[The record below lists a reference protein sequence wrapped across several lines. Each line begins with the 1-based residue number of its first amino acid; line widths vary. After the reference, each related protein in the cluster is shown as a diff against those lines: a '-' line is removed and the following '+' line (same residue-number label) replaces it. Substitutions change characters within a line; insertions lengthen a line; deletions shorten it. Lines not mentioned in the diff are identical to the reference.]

1 MVARLGH
8 DYPNAT
14 NWHDFCI
21 PPCMVNGLYTARNG
35 MMLLQEM
42 MDNTAHNLSNANTT
56 GFKKS
61 LMASIAQV
69 DINRNDELK
78 LHQDEDHQ
86 MSENYIDYSQGSMV
100 LTDNPFDLALENS
113 GFFEIETENGIRYT
127 RNGSFTRNGMGE
139 LVTLQ
144 GNRVLSEEGFHINLD
159 EATEFTVSASGRIYA
174 DGKDVGKISI
184 VDFPNKR
191 TELGREGYNLYYS
204 KTGAEPERN
213 INITVKQGFLESSN
227 VSVVDSMVEMIRF
240 QRNYEANQKSVQSE
254 DDTLSKAVNDI
265 GRVG

>member
-1 MVARLGH
+1 
-8 DYPNAT
+8 
-14 NWHDFCI
+14 
-21 PPCMVNGLYTARNG
+21 MVNGLYTARNG

-69 DINRNDELK
+69 DIERNDELK

-86 MSENYIDYSQGSMV
+86 MSENYIDYSQGS
-100 LTDNPFDLALENS
+100 LLRTENPLDLALESS

-127 RNGSFTRNGMGE
+127 RNGSFTLNGMGY

-144 GNRVLSEEGFHINLD
+144 GHKVLGEDGQPINLE
-159 EATEFTVSASGRIYA
+159 EASEFHVSASGRVYGN
-174 DGKDVGKISI
+174 GKEAIKLSI
-184 VDFPNKR
+184 VDFEDKR
-191 TELGREGYNLYYS
+191 AELGREGYNLYYS
-204 KTGAEPERN
+204 KTGAEPQQALN
-213 INITVKQGFLESSN
+213 ATVKQGFLESSN
-227 VSVVDSMVEMIRF
+227 VSVIDSMVEMIRF
-240 QRNYEANQKSVQSE
+240 QRNYEANQKSITSTDE
-254 DDTLSKAVNDI
+254 TLSKAVNDI

>member
-1 MVARLGH
+1 
-8 DYPNAT
+8 
-14 NWHDFCI
+14 
-21 PPCMVNGLYTARNG
+21 MVNGLYTARNG

-61 LMASIAQV
+61 LMASITQV

-78 LHQDEDHQ
+78 LHQDEEHQ
-86 MSENYIDYSQGSMV
+86 MSENYIDYSQGSLV

-127 RNGSFTRNGMGE
+127 RNGSFTRNGMGD

-144 GNRVLSEEGFHINLD
+144 GHKVLDENKLPINLD
-159 EATEFTVSASGRIYA
+159 EASEFSVSASGRIYA
-174 DGKDVGKISI
+174 DGKAIAKLSI
-184 VDFPNKR
+184 VDFENKR

-204 KTGAEPERN
+204 KTGDEPKQAFN
-213 INITVKQGFLESSN
+213 TTLKQGFLETSN

-240 QRNYEANQKSVQSE
+240 QRNYEANQKSIQSE
-254 DDTLSKAVNDI
+254 DETLNKAVNDI

>member
-1 MVARLGH
+1 
-8 DYPNAT
+8 
-14 NWHDFCI
+14 
-21 PPCMVNGLYTARNG
+21 
-35 MMLLQEM
+35 MLLQEM

-86 MSENYIDYSQGSMV
+86 MSENYIDYSQGSML

-113 GFFEIETENGIRYT
+113 GFFEVETQNGTRYT
-127 RNGSFTRNGMGE
+127 RNGSFTRNGMGD

-144 GNRVLSEEGFHINLD
+144 GYKVLDENKRPINLD
-159 EATEFTVSASGRIYA
+159 EAADFSVSASGRIYT
-174 DGKDVGKISI
+174 DGKEIAKLSI
-184 VDFPNKR
+184 VDFADKR
-191 TELGREGYNLYYS
+191 NELGREGFNLYYS
-204 KTGAEPERN
+204 KTGSEPEQVFN
-213 INITVKQGFLESSN
+213 ATVKQGFLETSN

-254 DDTLSKAVNDI
+254 DDTLNKAVNDI

>member
-1 MVARLGH
+1 
-8 DYPNAT
+8 
-14 NWHDFCI
+14 
-21 PPCMVNGLYTARNG
+21 MVNGLYTARNG

-69 DINRNDELK
+69 DIERNDEFK

-86 MSENYIDYSQGSMV
+86 MSENYIDYSQGS
-100 LTDNPFDLALENS
+100 LLQTENPLDLALESS

-127 RNGSFTRNGMGE
+127 RNGSFTVNGMGD

-144 GNRVLSEEGFHINLD
+144 GHKVLGEDGMPINLE
-159 EATEFTVSASGRIYA
+159 EATEFHFSTSGRIYA
-174 DGKDVGKISI
+174 NGKGVGKLSI
-184 VDFPNKR
+184 VDFEDKR

-204 KTGAEPERN
+204 KTGAEPQQMFN
-213 INITVKQGFLESSN
+213 ASVKQGFLESSN
-227 VSVVDSMVEMIRF
+227 VSVIDSMVEMIRF
-240 QRNYEANQKSVQSE
+240 QRNYEANQKVVTST
-254 DDTLSKAVNDI
+254 DDTLGKAVNEV

>member
-1 MVARLGH
+1 
-8 DYPNAT
+8 
-14 NWHDFCI
+14 
-21 PPCMVNGLYTARNG
+21 MVNGIYTARNG

-42 MDNTAHNLSNANTT
+42 LDNTAHNLSNANTT

-69 DINRNDELK
+69 DISRNDELK

-86 MSENYIDYSQGSMV
+86 MSENYINYSQGSLV
-100 LTDNPFDLALENS
+100 TTDNSFDLALQTS
-113 GFFEIETENGIRYT
+113 GFFEVETENGVRYT
-127 RNGSFTRNGMGE
+127 RNGSFTRNGMGD

-144 GNRVLSEEGFHINLD
+144 GYRVLDENGSRINLD
-159 EATEFTVSASGRIYA
+159 EFTDFQVSTSGKVYT
-174 DGKDVGKISI
+174 DGKEIAKLSI

-191 TELGREGYNLYYS
+191 ETLGREGYNLFYS
-204 KTGAEPERN
+204 KTGEEPERVVN
-213 INITVKQGFLESSN
+213 ASVRQGFVESSN
-227 VSVVDSMVEMIRF
+227 VNVVDAMVEMIRF

-254 DDTLSKAVNDI
+254 DETLNKAVNEI